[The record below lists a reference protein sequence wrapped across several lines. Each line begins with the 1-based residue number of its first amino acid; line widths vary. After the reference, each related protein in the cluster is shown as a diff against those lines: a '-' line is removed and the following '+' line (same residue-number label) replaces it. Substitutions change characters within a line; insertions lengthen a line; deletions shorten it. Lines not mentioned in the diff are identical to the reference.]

1 MPYEF
6 SLPSPDDLSRGQR
19 IALLAQ
25 AEDTFIITGCP
36 GSGKTTVAMM
46 RARNKGA
53 DPKHHYTVWAN
64 LLYGYLVNCS
74 GRLGVSEQHFSTF
87 YSWFYARYRTFAFNY
102 GKVDITTVVSK
113 LDNDSKKYSEL
124 QLDEGQD
131 MELEIRCHL
140 SNIAN
145 KLVICMD
152 PAQDVKGQC
161 DVSTNEITK
170 TIDYLKNNLNKR
182 VNHFALNTNWRN
194 TEAIFHFSQEIVPEI
209 RNQIRVDEFA
219 KPGGKPPKYKLT
231 NTLNDSLVEIEKI
244 IKNSPGTNIGVFDD
258 SLENLH
264 ILSKHLNSKG
274 IRNTVYDSHEHRKRR
289 RPEKLR
295 FLKSMENIV
304 LCTFI
309 SCKGLEFNTVI
320 FMDISNCSDTL
331 KNKKGYYVGATR
343 AKDDLILL
351 ASNRYRI
358 PSWFERIP
366 ESKNGKTLY
375 KDSNKQSVWP
385 DINDLV

>member
-46 RARNKGA
+46 RARNKGS

-74 GRLGVSEQHFSTF
+74 GRLGVSERHFSTF
-87 YSWFYARYRTFAFNY
+87 FSWYWMRYQTSGFSRSGTDVE
-102 GKVDITTVVSK
+102 GIVSR
-113 LDNDSKKYSEL
+113 LDNDSRKYSEL

-140 SNIAN
+140 SNITD

-161 DVSTNEITK
+161 DANTNEITK
-170 TIDYLKNNLNKR
+170 TINYLQNNLGKR
-182 VNHFALNTNWRN
+182 VNHFSLNTNWRN

-209 RNQIRVDEFA
+209 KNQIRVEGFA
-219 KPGGKPPKYKLT
+219 KPGGKIPKYQLT
-231 NTLNDSLVEIEKI
+231 DGLNESLVEIEKI
-244 IKNSPGTNIGVFDD
+244 IKNSPATNIGVFDD
-258 SLENLH
+258 SLNNLH
-264 ILSKHLNSKG
+264 RLSEHLTRKG
-274 IRNTVYDSHEHRKRR
+274 IKNTIYDNKEHSRRKK
-289 RPEKLR
+289 PEKLR
-295 FLKSMENIV
+295 FLKSMENVV

-320 FMDISNCSDTL
+320 FMDISNCSETL
-331 KNKKGYYVGATR
+331 KYKKGYYVGATR

-375 KDSNKQSVWP
+375 RDSNKQIVSP
-385 DINDLV
+385 DENDSF